1 MTALAF
7 TEAVQTAAQYL
18 REARSVVALTGA
30 GLSTPS
36 GIPDFRSAGSGLWTQ
51 NDPMK
56 VSSLTAFRQRP
67 ERFFNWLRPLAQQ
80 ILTAAPNAA
89 HAAMAELEQAGRL
102 KAVITQNI
110 DGLHQRAGSQ
120 NVIELHG
127 SLRQAHCVHCHQ
139 AYSLELY
146 APAFIDREQIPR
158 CPACGW
164 VLKPDIILFEEAL
177 PIKALEEAQTL
188 CESADLILIAGTA
201 LEVSPAN
208 RLPMFAMENG
218 ARMIINTLSATPL
231 DMFADVLMPFD
242 VAQTL
247 PAIAKE
253 VL

>member
-1 MTALAF
+1 
-7 TEAVQTAAQYL
+7 V
-18 REARSVVALTGA
+18 
-30 GLSTPS
+30 
-36 GIPDFRSAGSGLWTQ
+36 
-51 NDPMK
+51 N
-56 VSSLTAFRQRP
+56 
-67 ERFFNWLRPLAQQ
+67 
-80 ILTAAPNAA
+80 
-89 HAAMAELEQAGRL
+89 
-102 KAVITQNI
+102 
-110 DGLHQRAGSQ
+110 
-120 NVIELHG
+120 
-127 SLRQAHCVHCHQ
+127 CHQ

-146 APAFIDREQIPR
+146 VPAFIDREQIPR

-177 PIKALEEAQTL
+177 PIKALEEAQAL

-231 DMFADVLMPFD
+231 DMFADVLMPYD